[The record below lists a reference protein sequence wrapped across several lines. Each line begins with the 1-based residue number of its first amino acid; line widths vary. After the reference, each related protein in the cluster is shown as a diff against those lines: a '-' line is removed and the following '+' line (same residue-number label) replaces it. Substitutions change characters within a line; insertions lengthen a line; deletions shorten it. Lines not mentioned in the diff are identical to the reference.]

1 MWKVLFLLAIVFVL
15 SYDPSTKTI
24 ERFVG
29 QPTPPTDKSCQPAHF
44 QAVQF
49 ATSPYQC
56 PKETNV
62 MMGAITA

>member
-15 SYDPSTKTI
+15 SYDPNTKTI

-29 QPTPPTDKSCQPAHF
+29 DPTPPTDKSCQAAHF

-49 ATSPYQC
+49 AASPYQC

-62 MMGAITA
+62 RMGAITA